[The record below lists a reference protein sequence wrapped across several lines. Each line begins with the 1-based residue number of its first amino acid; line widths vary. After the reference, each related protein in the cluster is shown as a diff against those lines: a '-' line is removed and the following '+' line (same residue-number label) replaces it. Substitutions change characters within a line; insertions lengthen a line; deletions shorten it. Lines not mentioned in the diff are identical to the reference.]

1 MRNGFKIELSMFVI
15 LSTILGINLLFY
27 QGFDINTIIT
37 FLGVWVGAFNLFILG
52 KKVTKKSKGGRSV
65 NREFVRC

>member
-1 MRNGFKIELSMFVI
+1 MRNGFKIALSMFVI

-37 FLGVWVGAFNLFILG
+37 FLGVWVGSFNLFILG
-52 KKVTKKSKGGRSV
+52 KKVTKKKANEGGP
-65 NREFVRC
+65 